1 MINIMVEQTPS
12 NNEKSTKLVNI
23 KMSPTLNAIITLV
36 IAMLVIWILL
46 AIYDPNDSKLMY
58 ILIGSG
64 IITAPS
70 IYSIFKLTTK

>member
-1 MINIMVEQTPS
+1 MINVMAEQNS
-12 NNEKSTKLVNI
+12 NVNEKSGKLVSV
-23 KMSPTLNAIITLV
+23 KMSPTLNAILTLI

-46 AIYDPNDSKLMY
+46 SVYDVNDSKLMY

-64 IITAPS
+64 VITAPS